1 MRGYA
6 VAALVGCLA
15 AVGSGST
22 AASGGGLRAPAAVKS
37 AAARGAGTPVAAA
50 RPAAPKAVVP
60 KPDQDAGVVKPG
72 DVLKFDFPV
81 RNAGGAPLQIFAARA
96 DCGCVVPSVDK
107 VVPPGATR
115 TVRVA
120 MHTLGFHG
128 PVEKHIYLEC
138 DDPDRASILLT
149 VKATLPEIVEV
160 LPSAPLMLSLTR
172 GQETRARVTLHA
184 GDGNAIRVLE
194 AGCDRPFVKVTP
206 LPATEGEDP
215 ALEILVPADAPA
227 DVLEAAVRVRT
238 NHPRRPWVTF
248 KVFGQPEGTVTAQ
261 PPRIDFGHL
270 RPDGPTPVTRL
281 LALARR
287 QGAFKVLGVATSDPA
302 LRVKVD
308 PDATPRYCELEVSY
322 VGGWKEQR
330 VAGKIVIRT
339 DDPHRPQIEVPY
351 AAEVW

>member
-1 MRGYA
+1 
-6 VAALVGCLA
+6 V
-15 AVGSGST
+15 S
-22 AASGGGLRAPAAVKS
+22 
-37 AAARGAGTPVAAA
+37 
-50 RPAAPKAVVP
+50 APKAVVP

-72 DVLKFDFPV
+72 EVLTFDFPL
-81 RNAGGAPLQIFAARA
+81 RNAGTAPLQIFAARA

-149 VKATLPEIVEV
+149 VKATLPEVVQV
-160 LPSAPLMLSLTR
+160 LPAAPLMLSVTR
-172 GQETRARVTLHA
+172 GKESQARVTLHA
-184 GDGNAIRVLE
+184 GDGAAIHVLE
-194 AGCDRPFVKVTP
+194 AGCDQKFVKITP
-206 LPATEGEDP
+206 QAPAVEGEDP
-215 ALEILVPADAPA
+215 ALEIRVSADAPSQ
-227 DVLEAAVRVRT
+227 VFEASVRVRT
-238 NHPRRPWVTF
+238 DHPRRPWVSF

-270 RPDGPTPVTRL
+270 RPDGATPVTRL

-287 QGAFKVLGVATSDPA
+287 QGTFKVLGVETSDPA

-308 PDATPRYCELEVSY
+308 AEATPRYCELEVAY

-330 VAGKIVIRT
+330 IAGKIVIRT
-339 DDPHRPQIEVPY
+339 DDPHRPRIEVPY